1 MLIIEK
7 LQDYLKNNRKSYESN
22 LKESLSTVSYYS
34 GKVAAIDDI
43 IEWINSLPNEKEID
57 EIIKRLNECS
67 EETRK
72 EYSYR
77 GFNYEQLLQLKNE
90 INS

>member
-7 LQDYLKNNRKSYESN
+7 LQEYLKNNRKSYESN

-34 GKVAAIDDI
+34 GGVEAIDNV
-43 IEWINSLPNEKEID
+43 IEWVNSLPNEKEID
-57 EIIKRLNECS
+57 EIIKRLNGCN

-77 GFNYEQLLQLKNE
+77 GFNYEELLQLKNE
-90 INS
+90 IK